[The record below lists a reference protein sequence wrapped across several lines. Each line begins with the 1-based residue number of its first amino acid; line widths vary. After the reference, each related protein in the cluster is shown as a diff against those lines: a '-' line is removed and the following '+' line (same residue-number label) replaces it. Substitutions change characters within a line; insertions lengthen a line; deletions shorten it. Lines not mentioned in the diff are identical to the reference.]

1 MTQPYE
7 PDPRYRQPMNLPQP
21 YDPQQSPP
29 PPGQQPYYPQRPY
42 YPQQVAPK
50 SAGIAL
56 LLSLI
61 VPGLGTMYAGEVT
74 WGIVIFGMWVLSW
87 IALFFVVGF
96 ITLPIVWIVSLIAA
110 YSAAQK
116 WNRAHG
122 IIS

>member
-7 PDPRYRQPMNLPQP
+7 PDPRYRQPLNLPQP
-21 YDPQQSPP
+21 YDPQQ
-29 PPGQQPYYPQRPY
+29 
-42 YPQQVAPK
+42 
-50 SAGIAL
+50 
-56 LLSLI
+56 
-61 VPGLGTMYAGEVT
+61 PGLGTMYAGEVT
-74 WGIVIFGMWVLSW
+74 WGVVILMWVLSW